1 MMVHMCVSF
10 NDIWKSQIYKNNI
23 HFPHIWCSKRKITL
37 IISDYNNWVTLF
49 FFHTWL
55 SQAKKKSTL
64 TFCRIKESI
73 IYINGAPRSWLGCDM
88 WFYHTLGLSLSSLR
102 RRLSSDE
109 ERNDDKNT
117 KHMSSS
123 HIHTPN
129 IPGRTK

>member
-23 HFPHIWCSKRKITL
+23 HFPHIWCSKRRKL
-37 IISDYNNWVTLF
+37 SSYQIIIIGFHYF

-73 IYINGAPRSWLGCDM
+73 IYINGAPRSWLGWDM